1 MGGRDARLTAAGTA
15 ALRSLIHSFGHF
27 WLDTHFAPNGY
38 LFISLDFYSLGLF
51 MSKTARHKAI
61 LDLLDDGPVESQEAL
76 QHILERR
83 GIDVGQATLSRDIRE
98 LNLVKGQDGYRRATE
113 KSVADGVLPSVMQL
127 AHQFVL
133 EIRQAQNM
141 LVIKTTVGSAQPVA
155 AALDASHWPEV
166 VGTIAGDDTVLVIAT
181 DKKKAQALARRMREH
196 A

>member
-1 MGGRDARLTAAGTA
+1 
-15 ALRSLIHSFGHF
+15 
-27 WLDTHFAPNGY
+27 
-38 LFISLDFYSLGLF
+38 
-51 MSKTARHKAI
+51 MSKTTRHKAI

-76 QHILERR
+76 QTILERK
-83 GIDVGQATLSRDIRE
+83 GIEVGQATLSRDIRE
-98 LNLVKGQDGYRRATE
+98 LKLVKGPDGYRRATDA
-113 KSVADGVLPSVMQL
+113 SVADGVLPSVMQL

-141 LVIKTTVGSAQPVA
+141 LVVKTTVGSAQPVA

-181 DKKKAQALARRMREH
+181 DKKRASVLAKKIKDL

>member
-1 MGGRDARLTAAGTA
+1 
-15 ALRSLIHSFGHF
+15 
-27 WLDTHFAPNGY
+27 
-38 LFISLDFYSLGLF
+38 

-76 QHILERR
+76 QQILERK
-83 GIDVGQATLSRDIRE
+83 GFDVGQATLSRDIHE
-98 LNLVKGQDGYRRATE
+98 LKLVKGPDGYRRAVE
-113 KSVADGVLPSVMQL
+113 HAASEGVLPSVMQL

-141 LVIKTTVGSAQPVA
+141 LVVKTTVGSAQPVA
-155 AALDASHWPEV
+155 AAFDASRWPEV

-181 DKKKAQALARRMREH
+181 DNKKAQALARRIREL

>member
-1 MGGRDARLTAAGTA
+1 
-15 ALRSLIHSFGHF
+15 
-27 WLDTHFAPNGY
+27 
-38 LFISLDFYSLGLF
+38 

-83 GIDVGQATLSRDIRE
+83 GIEVGQATLSRDIRE
-98 LNLVKGQDGYRRATE
+98 LKLVKGPEGYRRSTE
-113 KSVADGVLPSVMQL
+113 ASVADGVLPSVMQL

-166 VGTIAGDDTVLVIAT
+166 VGTIAGDDTVLVITT
-181 DKKKAQALARRMREH
+181 DQKKAQALARRMREQ